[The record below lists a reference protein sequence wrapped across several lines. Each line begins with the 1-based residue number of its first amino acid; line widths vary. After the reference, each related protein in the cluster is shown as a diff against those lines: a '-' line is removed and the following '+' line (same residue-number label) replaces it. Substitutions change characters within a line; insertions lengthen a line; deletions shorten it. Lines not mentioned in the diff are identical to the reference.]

1 MAGRRSKC
9 STRWPSQVAWW
20 SVRSPA
26 RRSSPSYTTG
36 CSISSTDCCT
46 TCRSRAARPAA
57 LGELLAGGRVL
68 RALAE
73 RRADV
78 VVSTYPG
85 STEVLGRLRRRG
97 RLAVPAVAVITD
109 LAALRFWA
117 HPGADLHLVTQAES
131 IDEVRAIAGPGAD
144 VVHVRGLDDPRFAD
158 LPSSTAARQ
167 ALELPPDG
175 QVVVVSGGGWGVGDL
190 GGAVEEALA
199 LPGAF
204 VVLLCG
210 SREEVRG
217 ALAARFAGAPRVRVL
232 GFIDRMPELLA
243 AADVLIHST
252 AGLTVM
258 EALVAGCS
266 VISYGWGRGHIRAN
280 NRRSRCMGWRRWRAT
295 APSCGPRSASR
306 WPRRRLV
313 TARSSRCRPL
323 RRSCSSAS
331 LLRSPAPGSREHGRA
346 PRRRRPRA
354 RGRPAGPGGD
364 VQCSPTAAGA
374 RRTGIAAWVASTSGP
389 TTVAGNR

>member
-1 MAGRRSKC
+1 MRRELATDGRAQVEILDALALAGGLVERAISSASFESELHNRLFDLEHRLLHDTALTRRAAGR
-9 STRWPSQVAWW
+9 
-20 SVRSPA
+20 
-26 RRSSPSYTTG
+26 
-36 CSISSTDCCT
+36 
-46 TCRSRAARPAA
+46 
-57 LGELLAGGRVL
+57 LGELLAGGRVV

-131 IDEVRAIAGPGAD
+131 IDEVRAIAGSGAE

-167 ALELPPDG
+167 SLELPPDG

-280 NRRSRCMGWRRWRAT
+280 NRAFALHGMAQVARDRAELRTALRVALAAPADRDRSF
-295 APSCGPRSASR
+295 
-306 WPRRRLV
+306 
-313 TARSSRCRPL
+313 
-323 RRSCSSAS
+323 AS
-331 LLRSPAPGSREHGRA
+331 L
-346 PRRRRPRA
+346 
-354 RGRPAGPGGD
+354 
-364 VQCSPTAAGA
+364 PTAAQIVLERFA
-374 RRTGIAAWVASTSGP
+374 P
-389 TTVAGNR
+389 

>member
-1 MAGRRSKC
+1 MSRPLRCVILTASIGAGHDLPAEVMRRELATDGRAQVEVLDSLALAGGLVERAISSASFESELHNRLFDLEHRLLHDISLTRRAAGR
-9 STRWPSQVAWW
+9 
-20 SVRSPA
+20 
-26 RRSSPSYTTG
+26 
-36 CSISSTDCCT
+36 
-46 TCRSRAARPAA
+46 
-57 LGELLAGGRVL
+57 LGELLAGGRVV

-131 IDEVRAIAGPGAD
+131 IDEVRAIAGSGAE

-280 NRRSRCMGWRRWRAT
+280 NRAFALHGMAQVARDRAELRTALRVALAAPAGRDRSF
-295 APSCGPRSASR
+295 
-306 WPRRRLV
+306 
-313 TARSSRCRPL
+313 
-323 RRSCSSAS
+323 AS
-331 LLRSPAPGSREHGRA
+331 L
-346 PRRRRPRA
+346 
-354 RGRPAGPGGD
+354 
-364 VQCSPTAAGA
+364 PTAAQIVLERFA
-374 RRTGIAAWVASTSGP
+374 P
-389 TTVAGNR
+389 